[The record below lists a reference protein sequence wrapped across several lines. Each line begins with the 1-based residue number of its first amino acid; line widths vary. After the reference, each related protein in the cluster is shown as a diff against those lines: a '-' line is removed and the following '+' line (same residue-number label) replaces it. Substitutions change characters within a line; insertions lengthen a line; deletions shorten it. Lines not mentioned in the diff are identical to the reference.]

1 MLLRLAAPGTG
12 TETSLFIHLLSG
24 GSFVRS
30 LLILVLT
37 LFTPSIVLASE
48 SPVAIALHG
57 GAGTIERGAMS
68 EELEATYRQ
77 FLDDAIIRG
86 YEQLR
91 EGRSGLDV
99 VVSLIQL
106 MEDSPLFNAG
116 HGAVYT
122 WDGTHELDASIM
134 HGETLEAGA
143 VAGVST
149 VRSPIVLARAVM
161 EDSPHVMLAGAG
173 AEAFALERGFEAVS
187 PEYFATKR
195 RREALEAYKANEQA
209 GLKPEADYKFGTV
222 GVVVLDE
229 AGNLVAGTSTGGMTG
244 KRWGRIG
251 DSPVIG
257 AGTYADNRSCAV
269 SATGHG
275 EYFIRHTVARDICA
289 RMQFGDATLEEASR
303 TVVMEELVAAD
314 GEGGIVAVDPAGKV
328 ALVFNT
334 PGMYRASIDADGHK
348 MMGIYGDDE
357 AP

>member
-1 MLLRLAAPGTG
+1 MKHCLWILLGISMMSAAN
-12 TETSLFIHLLSG
+12 
-24 GSFVRS
+24 
-30 LLILVLT
+30 
-37 LFTPSIVLASE
+37 E

-68 EELEATYRQ
+68 EELEATYRK
-77 FLDDAIIRG
+77 FLDDAVTSG

-99 VVSLIQL
+99 VASVIQL

-116 HGAVYT
+116 RGAVYT
-122 WDGTHELDASIM
+122 WEGTHELDASIM
-134 HGETLEAGA
+134 HGENLDAGA
-143 VAGVST
+143 VAGVSR
-149 VRSPIVLARAVM
+149 VKSPIALARAVM

-173 AEAFALERGFEAVS
+173 AEAFALEQGFDPVP
-187 PEYFATKR
+187 PEYFSTER
-195 RREALEAYKANEQA
+195 RRKALEAYKSNEQA
-209 GLKPEADYKFGTV
+209 GLQPEADHKFGTV
-222 GVVVLDE
+222 GVVVLDQ

-289 RMQFGDATLEEASR
+289 RMQFGDATLEEAAQI
-303 TVVMEELVAAD
+303 TVMEELVKAG
-314 GEGGIVAVDPAGKV
+314 GEGGVVAADSAGNV
-328 ALVFNT
+328 ALIFNT
-334 PGMYRASIDADGHK
+334 PGMYRASVSGSGEKRI
-348 MMGIYGDDE
+348 GIFGDE
-357 AP
+357 S

>member
-1 MLLRLAAPGTG
+1 MMSAAD
-12 TETSLFIHLLSG
+12 
-24 GSFVRS
+24 
-30 LLILVLT
+30 
-37 LFTPSIVLASE
+37 E

-68 EELEATYRQ
+68 EELEATYRA
-77 FLDDAIIRG
+77 FLDDAITSG

-99 VVSLIQL
+99 VVTVIQM

-122 WDGTHELDASIM
+122 WEGTHELDASIM
-134 HGETLEAGA
+134 HGKSLDAGA

-149 VRSPIVLARAVM
+149 VQSPIALARAVM

-173 AEAFALERGFEAVS
+173 AEAFALEQGFDPVP
-187 PEYFATKR
+187 PEYFSTER
-195 RREALEAYKANEQA
+195 RREALEAYKSNEQA
-209 GLKPEADYKFGTV
+209 GLQPEADHKFGTV
-222 GVVVLDE
+222 GVVVLDQ

-289 RMQFGDATLEEASR
+289 RMQFGDATLAEA
-303 TVVMEELVAAD
+303 THITVMEELVKAG
-314 GEGGIVAVDPAGKV
+314 GEGGVVAVDPAGEV

-334 PGMYRASIDADGHK
+334 AGMYRASIDAAGLK
-348 MMGIYGDDE
+348 LVGIYGDDK
-357 AP
+357 P

>member
-1 MLLRLAAPGTG
+1 MMSPAD
-12 TETSLFIHLLSG
+12 ETPI
-24 GSFVRS
+24 
-30 LLILVLT
+30 
-37 LFTPSIVLASE
+37 
-48 SPVAIALHG
+48 AIALHG

-68 EELEATYRQ
+68 KELEDTYRA
-77 FLDDAIIRG
+77 FLDDAITRG

-99 VVSLIQL
+99 VESVIQL

-116 HGAVYT
+116 RGAVYT
-122 WDGTHELDASIM
+122 WEGTHELDASIM
-134 HGETLEAGA
+134 HGENLDAGA

-149 VRSPIVLARAVM
+149 VKSPIALARAVM
-161 EDSPHVMLAGAG
+161 EDSPHVMLASRG
-173 AEAFALERGFEAVS
+173 AEVFASEQGFDLVS
-187 PEYFATKR
+187 PEYFATER

-209 GLKPEADYKFGTV
+209 GLKPEADHKFGTV
-222 GVVVLDE
+222 GVVVLDQ

-289 RMQFGDATLEEASR
+289 RMQFGGMTLKEAAN
-303 TVVMEELVAAD
+303 TVVMEQLVAAD
-314 GEGGIVAVDPAGKV
+314 GEGGIVAVDPAGGV

-334 PGMYRASIDADGHK
+334 PGMYRASINAAGHK
-348 MMGIYGDDE
+348 VVGIYGEDE

>member
-1 MLLRLAAPGTG
+1 MRNVLL
-12 TETSLFIHLLSG
+12 
-24 GSFVRS
+24 
-30 LLILVLT
+30 LVLT
-37 LFTPSIVLASE
+37 LLTPSKVLASE

-68 EELEATYRQ
+68 EELEATYRA
-77 FLDDAIIRG
+77 FLDDAITRG
-86 YEQLR
+86 YEELR

-99 VVSLIQL
+99 VVSVIQL
-106 MEDSPLFNAG
+106 MEESPLFNAG
-116 HGAVYT
+116 RGAVYT
-122 WDGTHELDASIM
+122 WEGTHELDASIM
-134 HGETLEAGA
+134 HGETLDAGA

-149 VRSPIVLARAVM
+149 VKSPIALARAVM

-173 AEAFALERGFEAVS
+173 AEAFASEQGFDPVS
-187 PEYFATKR
+187 PYYFATER

-209 GLKPEADYKFGTV
+209 GLKPEADHKFGTV
-222 GVVVLDE
+222 GVVVLDQ
-229 AGNLVAGTSTGGMTG
+229 AGNLIAGTSTGGMTG

-289 RMQFGDATLEEASR
+289 RMQFGGATLDEAAN
-303 TVVMEELVAAD
+303 TVVMKELVAAA
-314 GEGGIVAVDPAGKV
+314 GEGGIVAVDPAGRV

-334 PGMYRASIDADGHK
+334 PGMYRASIDAAGHK
-348 MMGIYGDDE
+348 LVGIYGEDNT
-357 AP
+357 P